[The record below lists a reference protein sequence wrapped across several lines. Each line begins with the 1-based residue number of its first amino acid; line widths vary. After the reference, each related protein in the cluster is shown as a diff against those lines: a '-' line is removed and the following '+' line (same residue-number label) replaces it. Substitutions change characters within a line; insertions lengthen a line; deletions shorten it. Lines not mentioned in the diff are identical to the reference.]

1 MTKTKITEKKVSK
14 DVTCGSGKIKN
25 TEITEFT
32 NGSSFKG
39 NTVERRTEP
48 VNKNNSKRNLIK
60 RNSNLITS
68 VLFNF
73 YLRNIKIA
81 PIVNSC
87 IKETLLRTDVNIL
100 EILKEYYTKG

>member
-14 DVTCGSGKIKN
+14 DVTCGSGKIIE
-25 TEITEFT
+25 TEKTEFT
-32 NGSSFKG
+32 NGSLFKG
-39 NTVERRTEP
+39 NTVERIAKP
-48 VNKNNSKRNLIK
+48 VNNNNSERNMFKRNL
-60 RNSNLITS
+60 NLTTS

-73 YLRNIKIA
+73 NIKKGKFA

-100 EILKEYYTKG
+100 ELLKAYYTKG